1 MYSQLKFL
9 SIWDNA
15 LLKIANRVR
24 KVTDN
29 PGGNPIKEGNALYCL
44 IGVYCDFCVFCIIEI
59 TCLVFFI
66 LDFSDINLAQKIIYF
81 FHWILIPY
89 LYIMGKCLSY

>member
-15 LLKIANRVR
+15 LLKFVNRVR

-29 PGGNPIKEGNALYCL
+29 PGENPIYRCKAKTESKGEEYEQSRKDRVIKQGCRNAQ
-44 IGVYCDFCVFCIIEI
+44 
-59 TCLVFFI
+59 
-66 LDFSDINLAQKIIYF
+66 S
-81 FHWILIPY
+81 
-89 LYIMGKCLSY
+89 